1 MCMVS
6 ENTGESVT
14 IVRTHLRRG
23 TLGGHCFGRNI
34 THMTQ
39 RSVLDYL
46 MSC

>member
-6 ENTGESVT
+6 ENTGENVR
-14 IVRTHLRRG
+14 IVRTRLRRG
-23 TLGGHCFGRNI
+23 TLRGHCFGSNI
-34 THMTQ
+34 IHMTQ